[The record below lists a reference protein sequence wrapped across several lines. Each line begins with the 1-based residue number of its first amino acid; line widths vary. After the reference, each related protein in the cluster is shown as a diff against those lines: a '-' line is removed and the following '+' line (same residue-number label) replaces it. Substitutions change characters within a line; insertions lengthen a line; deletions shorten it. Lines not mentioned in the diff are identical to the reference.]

1 MSLGA
6 RLILLGQQL
15 RSKKPKQCG
24 RCSLFYDERQENCPH
39 CTGLSDRQV
48 EELIENHKEIQTGN
62 VLYIVF
68 IFAALIFFIVVLQ
81 WIF

>member
-15 RSKKPKQCG
+15 KSKKSRQCS
-24 RCSLFYDERQENCPH
+24 RCELFYHQSQENCPH

-48 EELIENHKEIQTGN
+48 EELIENHKKIQTGN
-62 VLYIVF
+62 VLYLTF
-68 IFAALIFFIVVLQ
+68 LFAALVFFFVVLI
-81 WIF
+81 WVF